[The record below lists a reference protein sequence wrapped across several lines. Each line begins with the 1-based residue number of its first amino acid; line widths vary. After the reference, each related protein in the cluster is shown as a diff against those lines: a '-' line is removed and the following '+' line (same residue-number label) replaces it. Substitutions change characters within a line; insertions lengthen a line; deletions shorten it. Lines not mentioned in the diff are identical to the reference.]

1 MMKIAHGIVIPLSL
15 ASLLVILGACV
26 TTKSPRLNQ
35 GNVAADA
42 AADNVQLAMA
52 YIQQGNL
59 QRAKDK
65 IDRALQEDPANP
77 NAHSVLALF
86 YERVNDQKKAESEFH
101 EAMRLAPNDP
111 GQVNFYGVYLCRQH
125 RVDEG
130 VTKMLQVAR
139 NPLYRTPEAAYT
151 NIGVCLLTAQ
161 RDEEA
166 ESAFKRALGARPD
179 FAEAAY
185 QLAALELAHGR
196 ALESRDRVQKFI
208 SQYTPTPEL
217 LLVGLRAARTL
228 GDASSATQFTKIL
241 RIDFPNSEQARSLS
255 ADPRA
260 NPG

>member
-1 MMKIAHGIVIPLSL
+1 MKIVHGMGISVCC
-15 ASLLVILGACV
+15 ASLLMILGGCV
-26 TTKSPRLNQ
+26 TTKSPHLDQ
-35 GNVAADA
+35 GNATADA
-42 AADNVQLAMA
+42 AADNVALAMA
-52 YIQQGNL
+52 YMQEGNL
-59 QRAKDK
+59 QRAKEK

-77 NAHSVLALF
+77 NVHSVLALF
-86 YERVNDQKKAESEFH
+86 YERINDPKRAESEFR

-111 GQVNFYGVYLCRQH
+111 GQVLFYGVYLCGQH

-151 NIGVCLLTAQ
+151 NIGVCLLTAH

-166 ESAFKRALGARPD
+166 ESAFKRALGARSD
-179 FAEAAY
+179 YAEGAY

-196 ALESRDRVQKFI
+196 ALEARDRVQKFI
-208 SQYTPTPEL
+208 SQYPATPEL

-241 RIDFPNSEQARSLS
+241 RTDFPNSEQARSLS
-255 ADPRA
+255 ADPQP